1 MPADPTPFQDTGH
14 PGPLQ
19 AVDSAA
25 VPGQGFGE
33 QAHDGLVATL
43 AARSVQRGVRPGGA
57 AAIRRALPPAPALA
71 GPIPFSPKQKRS
83 A

>member
-1 MPADPTPFQDTGH
+1 MPAHQTPFQATGH

-19 AVDSAA
+19 AVVSAL

-33 QAHDGLVATL
+33 QVHDGLVATL

-57 AAIRRALPPAPALA
+57 AAIRRALPLAPALA
-71 GPIPFSPKQKRS
+71 GQVPSSPKQERS
-83 A
+83 P